1 MFARIGT
8 ALAVVSGVV
17 VFIFLFLIALGTCIE
32 NIDNEAETTSGVI
45 TSSDVERMSEED
57 RAKHERWIK
66 QHKHW
71 DNVKAFDQHIK
82 RMREDKVMDQS
93 EVDFSCSVAEHWAEQ
108 LKAAQVYVQEY
119 RRVEPDMVAVN
130 PQLGELESIATKG
143 YELVSILLP
152 ECART
157 VQQ

>member
-1 MFARIGT
+1 
-8 ALAVVSGVV
+8 
-17 VFIFLFLIALGTCIE
+17 
-32 NIDNEAETTSGVI
+32 
-45 TSSDVERMSEED
+45 
-57 RAKHERWIK
+57 
-66 QHKHW
+66 
-71 DNVKAFDQHIK
+71 
-82 RMREDKVMDQS
+82 MREDKVMDQS